1 MIVAAAGNIAC
12 DPADLDFNGGLGTP
26 GGGCRFKETSDVVA
40 SIDPDAVLPL
50 GDNQY
55 EGGSL
60 VNYQSAYDPT
70 WGRFRSISHPT
81 PGNHEYAVP
90 GAADYFSYFGSQ
102 APAPYYSFDLGAWH
116 LISLNS
122 EVSRGVGS
130 AQEIWLRQDLAST
143 DKECVL
149 AYWHRARFSSG
160 PSGGAP
166 TMEPLYRALR
176 DNDVEVLLSA
186 HDHFY
191 ERFAPQDA
199 AGNPDPLGVRQF
211 IVGTGGKSR
220 HSAQIVK
227 PNSEVR
233 GSSYGALKLTL
244 RPGNF
249 DWRFVAIPT
258 SSFTDSG
265 SGTCH

>member
-1 MIVAAAGNIAC
+1 M
-12 DPADLDFNGGLGTP
+12 
-26 GGGCRFKETSDVVA
+26 VA

-55 EGGSL
+55 QDGSL
-60 VNYQSAYDPT
+60 AKFQSVYHPT

-81 PGNHEYAVP
+81 PGNHDYDTP
-90 GAADYFSYFGSQ
+90 GAAGYFGYFGSQ
-102 APAPYYSFDLGAWH
+102 APAAYYSFDLGAWH

-122 EVSRGVGS
+122 EISKEAGS
-130 AQEIWLRQDLAST
+130 AQEVWLRQDLAST
-143 DKECVL
+143 NKECVL
-149 AYWHRARFSSG
+149 AYWHWPRFSSG
-160 PSGGAP
+160 PSSGSPA
-166 TMEPLYRALR
+166 MEPLYRALR
-176 DNDVEVLLSA
+176 DNDVEILLSA

-199 AGNPDPLGVRQF
+199 VGNLDPAGVRQF
-211 IVGTGGKSR
+211 VVGTGGKSR
-220 HSAQIVK
+220 HQEQIVK

-233 GSSYGALKLTL
+233 GSAYGALKLTL
-244 RPGNF
+244 RPGDF
-249 DWRFVAIPT
+249 DWQFVPIPT